1 MTLGHFPLP
10 TSTIH
15 SCNCLRACTPAGRRG
30 SICRTAHLGA
40 LWTACTSVSP
50 VRTAGMVQRVPP
62 RPAYGATAVPLLGEQ
77 ADTVA
82 ADGKTCWPRTAV
94 VLATLV
100 TIGYLAITR
109 LQTSASAQSVLTGG
123 LASHAQ
129 LPSVHA
135 RYSASGPSVH
145 AKAAD
150 LAKPTCTNAPPKEW
164 QPWRALNLTM
174 TNVHPNFGRRKKR
187 PCVCSPSNKAGR
199 TSRNSSSAQA
209 ALPAQRP
216 RLLSSPTYYRAA
228 IALGT
233 RAGGGGCCSCLF
245 AA

>member
-1 MTLGHFPLP
+1 MRA
-10 TSTIH
+10 S

-82 ADGKTCWPRTAV
+82 ADGKTWWPRTAV

-109 LQTSASAQSVLTGG
+109 LQPSASAQSVLTGG

-174 TNVHPNFGRRKKR
+174 TNVHPNFEGNWTQKEEALRLQSIKQGWKDIKKFLKCAGCPAR
-187 PCVCSPSNKAGR
+187 PAP
-199 TSRNSSSAQA
+199 
-209 ALPAQRP
+209 AL
-216 RLLSSPTYYRAA
+216 T
-228 IALGT
+228 
-233 RAGGGGCCSCLF
+233 
-245 AA
+245 